1 MLNREIIILTDS
13 FSERRRKKVFFH
25 FSHPGR
31 RKPTTNVFL
40 KNQQEA
46 VRYTFSRKGVEKNL
60 VDQRGLYTNKYLEAF
75 NGNYPEAEV

>member
-13 FSERRRKKVFFH
+13 FSERKRIGKSIFPFFIP
-25 FSHPGR
+25 PGEGNQLLTCFLKIS
-31 RKPTTNVFL
+31 RKPFVTPF
-40 KNQQEA
+40 Q
-46 VRYTFSRKGVEKNL
+46 GKNL

>member
-1 MLNREIIILTDS
+1 M
-13 FSERRRKKVFFH
+13 
-25 FSHPGR
+25 
-31 RKPTTNVFL
+31 FL

-75 NGNYPEAEV
+75 NGNYPEVEV